1 MNARRRPRSPAPG
14 LRLRS
19 LRTRLVVG
27 VLGLVLLMAAAM
39 GACSTLTLRHTLM
52 NRLDEQLTA
61 ASHRSEMRRHGMG
74 HDESA
79 LDEEKTG
86 RNGCGNQSGD
96 PGAGGDGAAPA
107 PSPSPSSSPQPGA
120 CEAPDPGRAPDG
132 AKPIP
137 AGLDAVGQSAGTL
150 TLIAS
155 GARDGARDTQDAQD
169 AASASSTVTAG
180 YIDDDGHYQGLTRA
194 ECQALLSLEATGRP
208 VTVDIGSLGS
218 YRVLVTK
225 DAETGDT
232 VITGLSMKIDDA
244 LVRAQLLIEGAI
256 AVAGTLIVA
265 LAGSVMVRSS
275 LAPLKRVACTA
286 ERVASQPLA
295 RGEVSIDER
304 VPEADLASS
313 LEVGQVGSALNT
325 LLGHVE
331 GALAARQRSETQVR
345 QFVADAS
352 HELRTPL
359 ASIRGY
365 TELIAREGA
374 DAALPEEAVH
384 ALDRVHSESLRM
396 TRLVEDLLLLAR
408 LDAGRE
414 LRRDEVDLVGIL
426 LDAVSDAHAAGPDHV
441 WDLSLAVL
449 DPPAGL
455 SEDELEDFEPEPPLV
470 RGDEARLRQVMV
482 NLLAN
487 ARVHTPAGSRVSVT
501 LTRRQVGDGTDDAG
515 SGPQDAPTGSG
526 APGAGSDEPADRTKA
541 HGAGASE
548 PGAARGAEELV
559 ITIADDGPGIDPEVR
574 DRMFERFARGD
585 ASRERRTG
593 STGLGMSIALAIVQS
608 HGGTLT
614 VDSRQAPEGSPTG
627 TPHGTTFTVTLPAAD
642 DVE

>member
-1 MNARRRPRSPAPG
+1 MNAPPPPSVLHP
-14 LRLRS
+14 RS

-27 VLGLVLLMAAAM
+27 VLGLVLVMAAAM
-39 GACSTLTLRHTLM
+39 GALSTLTLRHTLM
-52 NRLDEQLTA
+52 NRLDDQLTA
-61 ASHRSEMRRHGMG
+61 ASHRADVRRHGTK

-79 LDEEKTG
+79 LNDDARRSAEDAEDAENTANGEKREEPA
-86 RNGCGNQSGD
+86 D
-96 PGAGGDGAAPA
+96 PSSAGPTAAP
-107 PSPSPSSSPQPGA
+107 SSASSGQPPGA
-120 CEAPDPGRAPDG
+120 CETRGPDG
-132 AKPIP
+132 AKPVP
-137 AGLDAVGQSAGTL
+137 AGLDAAGQPTGTL

-155 GARDGARDTQDAQD
+155 GARDDQNDGGADL
-169 AASASSTVTAG
+169 ASSTVTAG
-180 YIDDDGHYQGLTRA
+180 YIDDDGRYQELTRA
-194 ECQALLSLEATGRP
+194 ECEALLSLEANGRP

-218 YRVLVTK
+218 YRVLAAK
-225 DAETGDT
+225 DAETGDI
-232 VITGLSMKIDDA
+232 VITGLSMKVDNA
-244 LVRAQLLIEGAI
+244 LVRTQLLIEGAI
-256 AVAGTLIVA
+256 AVAGTLVVA
-265 LAGSVMVRSS
+265 LAGRVMVRSS
-275 LAPLKRVACTA
+275 LAPLARVACTA

-295 RGEVSIDER
+295 HGEVSIDER
-304 VPEADLASS
+304 VPDQDLSSS

-325 LLGHVE
+325 LLGHVDE
-331 GALAARQRSETQVR
+331 ALTARQRSETQVR

-414 LRRDEVDLVGIL
+414 LRHDEVDLVGIL
-426 LDAVSDAHAAGPDHV
+426 LDAVSDAHAAGPDHT
-441 WDLSLAVL
+441 WNLDLAVL
-449 DPPAGL
+449 DAPADL

-470 RGDEARLRQVMV
+470 LGDEARLRQVMV

-487 ARVHTPAGSRVSVT
+487 ARVHTPAGSHVTVT
-501 LTRRQVGDGTDDAG
+501 LTRRSAAGADGGSRDGAG
-515 SGPQDAPTGSG
+515 TEASAGPPAGARTSTGFSAKAS
-526 APGAGSDEPADRTKA
+526 APGGPPARA
-541 HGAGASE
+541 V
-548 PGAARGAEELV
+548 RGGEELV

-574 DRMFERFARGD
+574 SRIFERFARGD

-593 STGLGMSIALAIVQS
+593 STGLGMSIALAIIQS

-614 VDSRQAPEGSPTG
+614 VDSQQAPEGSPEDA
-627 TPHGTTFTVTLPAAD
+627 PHGTAFTVTLPAA
-642 DVE
+642 E

>member
-1 MNARRRPRSPAPG
+1 MNAPPPPSALHP
-14 LRLRS
+14 RS

-27 VLGLVLLMAAAM
+27 VLGLVLVMAAAM
-39 GACSTLTLRHTLM
+39 GALSTLTLRHTLM
-52 NRLDEQLTA
+52 NRLDDQLTA
-61 ASHRSEMRRHGMG
+61 ASHRADVRRHGTK

-79 LDEEKTG
+79 LNDDTRRSAEDAEDAENTANGEKREEPA
-86 RNGCGNQSGD
+86 D
-96 PGAGGDGAAPA
+96 PSSAGPTAAP
-107 PSPSPSSSPQPGA
+107 SSASSGQPPGA
-120 CEAPDPGRAPDG
+120 CETRGPDG
-132 AKPIP
+132 AKPVP
-137 AGLDAVGQSAGTL
+137 AGLDAAGQPTGTL

-155 GARDGARDTQDAQD
+155 GARDDQNDGGADL
-169 AASASSTVTAG
+169 ASSTVTAG
-180 YIDDDGHYQGLTRA
+180 YIDDDGRYQELTRA
-194 ECQALLSLEATGRP
+194 ECEALLSLEANGRP

-218 YRVLVTK
+218 YRVLAAK
-225 DAETGDT
+225 DAETGDI
-232 VITGLSMKIDDA
+232 VITGLSMKVDNA
-244 LVRAQLLIEGAI
+244 LVRTQLLIEGAI
-256 AVAGTLIVA
+256 AVAGTLVVA
-265 LAGSVMVRSS
+265 LAGRVMVRSS
-275 LAPLKRVACTA
+275 LAPLARVACTA

-295 RGEVSIDER
+295 HGEVSIDER
-304 VPEADLASS
+304 VPEADLGSS

-325 LLGHVE
+325 LLGHVDE
-331 GALAARQRSETQVR
+331 ALTARQRSETQVR

-414 LRRDEVDLVGIL
+414 LRHDEVDLVGIL
-426 LDAVSDAHAAGPDHV
+426 LDAVSDAHAAGPDHT
-441 WDLSLAVL
+441 WDLDLAVL
-449 DPPAGL
+449 DAPADL

-470 RGDEARLRQVMV
+470 LGDEARLRQVMV

-487 ARVHTPAGSRVSVT
+487 ARVHTPAGSHVTVT
-501 LTRRQVGDGTDDAG
+501 LTRRSAAGADGGSRDGAG
-515 SGPQDAPTGSG
+515 TEASAGPPAGARTSTGFSAKAG
-526 APGAGSDEPADRTKA
+526 APGGPPARA
-541 HGAGASE
+541 V
-548 PGAARGAEELV
+548 RGGEELV

-574 DRMFERFARGD
+574 SRIFERFARGD

-593 STGLGMSIALAIVQS
+593 STGLGMSIALAIIQS

-614 VDSRQAPEGSPTG
+614 VDSQQAPEGSPEDA
-627 TPHGTTFTVTLPAAD
+627 PHGTAFTVTLPAA
-642 DVE
+642 E

>member
-1 MNARRRPRSPAPG
+1 MNARRRPHAPAPG

-61 ASHRSEMRRHGMG
+61 ASHRSEMRRHGTG

-86 RNGCGNQSGD
+86 RNGGGNRNGD
-96 PGAGGDGAAPA
+96 PGAGGDGAAPT
-107 PSPSPSSSPQPGA
+107 SSPSSSPSPQPGA
-120 CEAPDPGRAPDG
+120 CETPDPGGAPDG

-155 GARDGARDTQDAQD
+155 GARDGAQDAP
-169 AASASSTVTAG
+169 SAFSTVTAG

-470 RGDEARLRQVMV
+470 QGDEARLRQVMV

-501 LTRRQVGDGTDDAG
+501 LTRRPAGDGPPP
-515 SGPQDAPTGSG
+515 GPDAPEAG
-526 APGAGSDEPADRTKA
+526 ADEPAGRA
-541 HGAGASE
+541 QPHRAGASE
-548 PGAARGAEELV
+548 PGAARGPEELV
-559 ITIADDGPGIDPEVR
+559 ITIADDGPGIAPEMR
-574 DRMFERFARGD
+574 ERMFERFARGD

-593 STGLGMSIALAIVQS
+593 STGLGMSIALAIIQS

-614 VDSRQAPEGSPTG
+614 VDSRQAPEGSPEG

-642 DVE
+642 ADTDADAE

>member
-1 MNARRRPRSPAPG
+1 MNAPPPFSALHP
-14 LRLRS
+14 RS

-27 VLGLVLLMAAAM
+27 VLGLVLVMAAAM
-39 GACSTLTLRHTLM
+39 GALSTLTLRHTLM
-52 NRLDEQLTA
+52 NRLDDQLTA
-61 ASHRSEMRRHGMG
+61 ASHRADVRRHGTK

-79 LDEEKTG
+79 LNDDARRSAEDAANGEKREEPA
-86 RNGCGNQSGD
+86 D
-96 PGAGGDGAAPA
+96 PSSAGPTAAP
-107 PSPSPSSSPQPGA
+107 SSASSGQPPGA
-120 CEAPDPGRAPDG
+120 CETRGPDG
-132 AKPIP
+132 AKPVP
-137 AGLDAVGQSAGTL
+137 AGLDAAGQPTGTL

-155 GARDGARDTQDAQD
+155 GARDDQNDGGADL
-169 AASASSTVTAG
+169 ASSTVTAG
-180 YIDDDGHYQGLTRA
+180 YIDDDGRYQELTRA
-194 ECQALLSLEATGRP
+194 ECEALLSLEANGRP

-218 YRVLVTK
+218 YRVLAAK
-225 DAETGDT
+225 DAETGDI
-232 VITGLSMKIDDA
+232 VITGLSMKVDNA
-244 LVRAQLLIEGAI
+244 LVRTQLLIEGAI
-256 AVAGTLIVA
+256 AVAGTLVVA
-265 LAGSVMVRSS
+265 LAGRVMVRSS
-275 LAPLKRVACTA
+275 LAPLARVACTA

-295 RGEVSIDER
+295 HGEVSIDER
-304 VPEADLASS
+304 VPEADLGSS

-325 LLGHVE
+325 LLGHVDE
-331 GALAARQRSETQVR
+331 ALTARQRSETQVR

-414 LRRDEVDLVGIL
+414 LRHDEVDLVGIL
-426 LDAVSDAHAAGPDHV
+426 LDAVSDAHAAGPDHT
-441 WDLSLAVL
+441 WDLDLAVL
-449 DPPAGL
+449 DAPADL

-470 RGDEARLRQVMV
+470 LGDEARLRQVMV

-487 ARVHTPAGSRVSVT
+487 ARVHTPAGSHVTVT
-501 LTRRQVGDGTDDAG
+501 LTRRSAAGADGGSRDGAG
-515 SGPQDAPTGSG
+515 TEASAGPPAGARTSTGFSAKAS
-526 APGAGSDEPADRTKA
+526 APGGPPARA
-541 HGAGASE
+541 V
-548 PGAARGAEELV
+548 RGGEELV

-574 DRMFERFARGD
+574 SRIFERFARGD

-593 STGLGMSIALAIVQS
+593 STGLGMSIALAIIQS

-614 VDSRQAPEGSPTG
+614 VDSQQAPEGSPEDA
-627 TPHGTTFTVTLPAAD
+627 PHGTAFTVTLPAA
-642 DVE
+642 E

>member
-1 MNARRRPRSPAPG
+1 MNAPPPPSVLHP
-14 LRLRS
+14 RS

-27 VLGLVLLMAAAM
+27 VLGLVLVMAAAM
-39 GACSTLTLRHTLM
+39 GALSTLTLRHTLM
-52 NRLDEQLTA
+52 NRLDDQLTA
-61 ASHRSEMRRHGMG
+61 ASHRADVRRHGTK

-79 LDEEKTG
+79 LNDDARRSAEDAEDAENTANGEKREEPA
-86 RNGCGNQSGD
+86 D
-96 PGAGGDGAAPA
+96 PSSAGPTAAP
-107 PSPSPSSSPQPGA
+107 SSASSGQPPGA
-120 CEAPDPGRAPDG
+120 CETRGPDG
-132 AKPIP
+132 AKPVP
-137 AGLDAVGQSAGTL
+137 AGLDAAGQPTGTL

-155 GARDGARDTQDAQD
+155 GARDDQNDGGADL
-169 AASASSTVTAG
+169 ASSTVTAG
-180 YIDDDGHYQGLTRA
+180 YIDDDGRYQELTRA
-194 ECQALLSLEATGRP
+194 ECEALLSLEANGRP

-218 YRVLVTK
+218 YRVLAAK
-225 DAETGDT
+225 DAETGDI
-232 VITGLSMKIDDA
+232 VITGLSMKVDNA
-244 LVRAQLLIEGAI
+244 LVRTQLLIEGAI
-256 AVAGTLIVA
+256 AVAGTLVVA
-265 LAGSVMVRSS
+265 LAGRVMVRSS
-275 LAPLKRVACTA
+275 LAPLARVACTA

-295 RGEVSIDER
+295 HGEVSIDER
-304 VPEADLASS
+304 VPEADLGSS

-325 LLGHVE
+325 LLGHVDE
-331 GALAARQRSETQVR
+331 ALTARQRSETQVR

-414 LRRDEVDLVGIL
+414 LRHDEVDLVGIL
-426 LDAVSDAHAAGPDHV
+426 LDAVSDAHAAGPDHT
-441 WDLSLAVL
+441 WDLDLAVL
-449 DPPAGL
+449 DAPADL

-470 RGDEARLRQVMV
+470 LGDEARLRQVMV

-487 ARVHTPAGSRVSVT
+487 ARVHTPAGSHVTVT
-501 LTRRQVGDGTDDAG
+501 LTRRSAAGADGGSRDGAG
-515 SGPQDAPTGSG
+515 TEASAGPPAGARTSTGFSAKAS
-526 APGAGSDEPADRTKA
+526 APGGPPARA
-541 HGAGASE
+541 V
-548 PGAARGAEELV
+548 RGGEELV

-574 DRMFERFARGD
+574 SRIFERFARGD

-593 STGLGMSIALAIVQS
+593 STGLGMSIARAIIQS

-614 VDSRQAPEGSPTG
+614 VDSQQAPEGSPEDA
-627 TPHGTTFTVTLPAAD
+627 PHGTAFTVTLPAA
-642 DVE
+642 E

>member
-1 MNARRRPRSPAPG
+1 
-14 LRLRS
+14 
-19 LRTRLVVG
+19 
-27 VLGLVLLMAAAM
+27 M
-39 GACSTLTLRHTLM
+39 GAFSTLTLRHTLM

-79 LDEEKTG
+79 LDDEKAG

-96 PGAGGDGAAPA
+96 PGAGGDGAAPT

-155 GARDGARDTQDAQD
+155 GARDGAQDAP
-169 AASASSTVTAG
+169 SAFSTVTAG

-265 LAGSVMVRSS
+265 LAGSVMVRSA

-501 LTRRQVGDGTDDAG
+501 LTRRPVGGGPDGAG
-515 SGPQDAPTGSG
+515 SGPRGAPSGPDAPEAGTGEPVDRAEARG
-526 APGAGSDEPADRTKA
+526 TGDAG
-541 HGAGASE
+541 
-548 PGAARGAEELV
+548 PGAARGPGELV
-559 ITIADDGPGIDPEVR
+559 ITVADDGPGIDPEVR

-614 VDSRQAPEGSPTG
+614 VDSRQAPEGSPAG